1 MTLTDWWAR
10 LEAAPGFGGPRRYV
24 HDLLGVELARVLE
37 TGGVLRQVGIAR
49 NYPCEERAGDHCPR
63 AVIEID
69 GAHHA
74 VCGNR
79 PVGCCDLVLTEREAG
94 LLTTDVMSLCRLIAL
109 RLATRGSP
117 ERIRD
122 LSGVHRVGSIIP
134 GPGIRYPVYLVIRSN
149 AQSYTEAFG
158 ALVGRQAR
166 TPFSMLVPTG
176 RFLTDQI
183 EHEAQTRGV
192 VILTLDDILVLV
204 DGRFACAVDPE
215 TLFSD
220 LGQRP
225 RGSFGA
231 GQTVARA
238 LVCNGKSQAR
248 WQELDEKQYQALLA
262 DASSYDVFADEKT
275 KTVRKKGF
283 IKENIP
289 QSYFRSIEA
298 ALCSRAHFDPTVA
311 GPELVSGKQL
321 FQRARQYFDIKSGA
335 SSWKM
340 FKTVRTEER
349 HSVYAFRPD
358 PDVSFALIFLAV
370 D

>member
-94 LLTTDVMSLCRLIAL
+94 LLTTNMMSLCRIIGSTLG
-109 RLATRGSP
+109 TRGSP

-358 PDVSFALIFLAV
+358 SDVSFALIFLAAG
-370 D
+370 

>member
-10 LEAAPGFGGPRRYV
+10 LEAASCFGGPRGYA
-24 HDLLGVELARVLE
+24 HDLLGVELTRLLE
-37 TGGVLRQVGIAR
+37 TGGVLRQVGIAPS
-49 NYPCEERAGDHCPR
+49 YPCEERAGDHCPR

-79 PVGCCDLVLTEREAG
+79 LIGCRDLVLTEEEAV
-94 LLTTDVMSLCRLIAL
+94 LLTTNMMSLCRIIASTL
-109 RLATRGSP
+109 GTRGSP
-117 ERIRD
+117 ECIRD

-134 GPGIRYPVYLVIRSN
+134 EPGIRYPVYLVIRSN
-149 AQSYTEAFG
+149 TQSYAEAFG
-158 ALVGRQAR
+158 ALVGRQAG

-192 VILTLDDILVLV
+192 VILTLEHILVLV
-204 DGRFACAVDPE
+204 DGHFACAADPE
-215 TLFSD
+215 SLFSD
-220 LGQRP
+220 LGQRL
-225 RGSFGA
+225 GSFGVA

-248 WQELDEKQYQALLA
+248 WQQLDERQHQALLA
-262 DASSYDVFADEKT
+262 DASSYDIFADEKT
-275 KTVRKKGF
+275 KTVRKEGF
-283 IKENIP
+283 IKEKIP
-289 QSYFRSIEA
+289 QSYFRSVEA
-298 ALCSRAHFDPTVA
+298 ALRSRAHFDPTVA
-311 GPELVSGKQL
+311 GPELGCGKQL

-335 SSWKM
+335 SSWKI

-349 HSVYAFRPD
+349 HAVYAFRPD
-358 PDVSFALIFLAV
+358 SDVSFALIFLAS